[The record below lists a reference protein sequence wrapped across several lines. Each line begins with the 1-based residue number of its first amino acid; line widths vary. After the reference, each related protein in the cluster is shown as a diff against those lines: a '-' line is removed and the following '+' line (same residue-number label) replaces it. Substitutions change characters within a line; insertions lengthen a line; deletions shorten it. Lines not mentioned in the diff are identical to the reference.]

1 MDAREAN
8 MKVISRKN
16 SAWQRRLTLLAMC
29 IAQGMIL
36 LDVTIVNIALPSIQR
51 ELHASAGELE
61 WVISGYALSLAA
73 LIPLGGSLGD
83 RFGRKR
89 FFAAGMVVF
98 ALGSVACALS
108 ASAVELI
115 AARAFQ
121 GVGGAMMSALALSI
135 LSETYTGKARAS
147 AIGTWATVAGLGFGL
162 GPVVG
167 GLLLGVFGW
176 SSIFWVNVPFA
187 LVGIGLTVTVVAES
201 RNPDTRPVDVPGV
214 VTSAGGL
221 LALIFGLIESG
232 SNSWTSA
239 PVAAPLAAGLV
250 LLASFVWWE
259 HRAPAPMIPPAVV
272 KLRSFTTS
280 CGVYLLSYASLT
292 GVYFYLTLLYQDVD
306 GWSALRTGL
315 SWLFMNV
322 PFLVMAQF
330 AGRLSRRLPARAIAS
345 GGCLVTAAGI
355 FTFTTLTPS
364 SPFFIAV
371 IGYVLFG
378 AGTGMWIP
386 GVANVAMR
394 DVPPGLS
401 GTASGVFNASRQV
414 GTSIGLAILGAIGAD
429 AATSAWT
436 SQAAHLPAAA
446 RSAAIGQAHNVASAR
461 ISLVTRALG
470 TGQRA
475 AAEHAFSHGYQVA
488 VLIAGLGLIAAAVVA
503 AFGLR
508 DNRRRELGAATR
520 RFRQLTLSEGQSCQ
534 SLRTSSA
541 ARRTSTGRRASCPS
555 RPTSSPTTTS

>member
-1 MDAREAN
+1 VQAASKIPEDRAS
-8 MKVISRKN
+8 IHTGPGKN
-16 SAWQRRLTLLAMC
+16 STWQRRLTLLAMC

-51 ELHASAGELE
+51 ELHASSGELE
-61 WVISGYALSLAA
+61 WVISAYALSLAV
-73 LIPLGGSLGD
+73 LIPLSGSLGD

-108 ASAVELI
+108 ASALELI
-115 AARAFQ
+115 AARALQ
-121 GVGGAMMSALALSI
+121 GVGGAIMSALALSI
-135 LSETYTGKARAS
+135 LSETYSGKARAG
-147 AIGTWATVAGLGFGL
+147 AIGIWATVAGLGFGL

-187 LVGIGLTVTVVAES
+187 LAGIALTVTVVPES

-214 VTSAGGL
+214 LTSAAGL
-221 LALIFGLIESG
+221 FALTFGLIESA

-239 PVAAPLAAGLV
+239 PVAASLAAGLV

-259 HRAPAPMIPPAVV
+259 HRAPVPMIPPAVV

-306 GWSALRTGL
+306 GWTALRTGL
-315 SWLFMNV
+315 SWLFMNI

-330 AGRLSRRLPARAIAS
+330 AGRLSRQLPARAIAG

-355 FTFTTLTPS
+355 LTFSTLTPS
-364 SPFFIAV
+364 SPFIIAV

-378 AGTGMWIP
+378 TGTGMWIP

-414 GTSIGLAILGAIGAD
+414 GTSIGLAILGVIGAD

-436 SQAAHLPAAA
+436 SQAAHLPGAA
-446 RSAAIGQAHNVASAR
+446 RRAAIGQARNVASAR
-461 ISLVTRALG
+461 ISSVTRALG
-470 TGQRA
+470 TGHRP
-475 AAEHAFSHGYQVA
+475 AAEQAFSHGYQVA
-488 VLIAGLGLIAAAVVA
+488 VLIAGLGLIAAAVIA

-508 DNRRRELGAATR
+508 DNRRRELDAAAGKPAPPGDPANPTIVAQPHHTFVTR
-520 RFRQLTLSEGQSCQ
+520 TDG
-534 SLRTSSA
+534 
-541 ARRTSTGRRASCPS
+541 GHNHVNH
-555 RPTSSPTTTS
+555 

>member
-1 MDAREAN
+1 
-8 MKVISRKN
+8 
-16 SAWQRRLTLLAMC
+16 MC

-51 ELHASAGELE
+51 ELHASSGELE

-73 LIPLGGSLGD
+73 LIPLSGSLGD

-89 FFAAGMVVF
+89 FFAAGLIVF

-108 ASAVELI
+108 ASALELI
-115 AARAFQ
+115 ASRVLQ
-121 GVGGAMMSALALSI
+121 GVGGAIMSALALSI
-135 LSETYTGKARAS
+135 LTVTYSGKARAG
-147 AIGTWATVAGLGFGL
+147 AIGIWATVAGLGFGL

-167 GLLLGVFGW
+167 GLLLGMFGW
-176 SSIFWVNVPFA
+176 SSVFWVNVPFA
-187 LVGIGLTVTVVAES
+187 VAGIVLTVTVVPES

-214 VTSAGGL
+214 LSSAGGL
-221 LALIFGLIESG
+221 LALIFGLIESA
-232 SNSWTSA
+232 SSSWTSA
-239 PVAAPLAAGLV
+239 PVAIPLAAGLV

-259 HRAPAPMIPPAVV
+259 RRAPVPMVPPAVL

-306 GWSALRTGL
+306 GWTALRTGL

-322 PFLVMAQF
+322 PFLITAQF
-330 AGRLSRRLPARAIAS
+330 AGRLSRRLPARAIVG

-355 FTFTTLTPS
+355 LTLSTLTPS
-364 SPFFIAV
+364 SPFIVAV

-378 AGTGMWIP
+378 TGTGMWIP

-414 GTSIGLAILGAIGAD
+414 GTSMGLAILGAIGAE
-429 AATSAWT
+429 
-436 SQAAHLPAAA
+436 A
-446 RSAAIGQAHNVASAR
+446 RNVASAR
-461 ISLVTRALG
+461 ISSVTRALG
-470 TGQRA
+470 PSQRA
-475 AAEHAFSHGYQVA
+475 AAEQAFSHGYHLA
-488 VLIAGLGLIAAAVVA
+488 VLVAGLGLIAAAIIA

-508 DNRRRELGAATR
+508 GSRRRELDAAAGELASPDPDNPAVVAQAHRTLVTR
-520 RFRQLTLSEGQSCQ
+520 LIFVTPFDGGNNHVDR
-534 SLRTSSA
+534 
-541 ARRTSTGRRASCPS
+541 
-555 RPTSSPTTTS
+555 

>member
-1 MDAREAN
+1 
-8 MKVISRKN
+8 
-16 SAWQRRLTLLAMC
+16 MC

-51 ELHASAGELE
+51 ELHASSGELE

-73 LIPLGGSLGD
+73 LIPLSGSLGD

-98 ALGSVACALS
+98 TLGTVACALS
-108 ASAVELI
+108 ASALELI
-115 AARAFQ
+115 AARALQ
-121 GVGGAMMSALALSI
+121 GVGGAIMSALALSI
-135 LSETYTGKARAS
+135 LTETYSGRARAG
-147 AIGTWATVAGLGFGL
+147 AIGIWATVAGLGFGL

-187 LVGIGLTVTVVAES
+187 LVGIVLTAVAVAES
-201 RNPDTRPVDVPGV
+201 RNPDARPVDVPGV
-214 VTSAGGL
+214 LTSAAAL
-221 LALIFGLIESG
+221 LALIFGLIESA

-239 PVAAPLAAGLV
+239 PVAIPLAAGLV

-259 HRAPAPMIPPAVV
+259 RRAPVPMIPSAVA

-315 SWLFMNV
+315 SWLFLNI
-322 PFLVMAQF
+322 PFLVMAHF
-330 AGRLSRRLPARAIAS
+330 TGRLSRRLPAAAIAA

-355 FTFTTLTPS
+355 LTLSTLTPS
-364 SPFFIAV
+364 SPFFVTV

-378 AGTGMWIP
+378 TGTGMWIP

-394 DVPPGLS
+394 EVPPGLS

-414 GTSIGLAILGAIGAD
+414 GASIGLAILGAIGAG

-436 SQAAHLPAAA
+436 SQAAHLPGPA
-446 RSAAIGQAHNVASAR
+446 RRAAIGQARNVASAR
-461 ISLVTRALG
+461 ISSVAKALG

-475 AAEHAFSHGYQVA
+475 AAEQAFSHGYQVA
-488 VLIAGLGLIAAAVVA
+488 ALIAGLGLIAAAIIA
-503 AFGLR
+503 AFGLH
-508 DNRRRELGAATR
+508 DNRSRELDAATGKPGPPGDPDTPAIVAQPHHT
-520 RFRQLTLSEGQSCQ
+520 FVTQPDG
-534 SLRTSSA
+534 
-541 ARRTSTGRRASCPS
+541 GHNHVNH
-555 RPTSSPTTTS
+555 

>member
-1 MDAREAN
+1 MQAA
-8 MKVISRKN
+8 SRIPEDRAPIHTGRGKN
-16 SAWQRRLTLLAMC
+16 SIWQRRLTLLAMC

-73 LIPLGGSLGD
+73 LIPLSGSLGD

-108 ASAVELI
+108 ASALELI
-115 AARAFQ
+115 ASRALQ
-121 GVGGAMMSALALSI
+121 GVGGAIMSALALSI
-135 LSETYTGKARAS
+135 LSETYSGKARAG
-147 AIGTWATVAGLGFGL
+147 AIGIWATVAGLGFGL

-187 LVGIGLTVTVVAES
+187 LAGIALTVTVVPES

-214 VTSAGGL
+214 LTSAAGL
-221 LALIFGLIESG
+221 LALIFGLIESA
-232 SNSWTSA
+232 SNSWTST
-239 PVAAPLAAGLV
+239 PVAASLAAGLV

-259 HRAPAPMIPPAVV
+259 RRAPVPMIPPAVV

-306 GWSALRTGL
+306 GWTALRTGL

-330 AGRLSRRLPARAIAS
+330 AGRLSRQLPARAIVG

-355 FTFTTLTPS
+355 LTFSTLTPS
-364 SPFFIAV
+364 SPFIIAV

-436 SQAAHLPAAA
+436 SQAAHLSGAA
-446 RSAAIGQAHNVASAR
+446 RRAAIGQARNVASAR
-461 ISLVTRALG
+461 ISSVTRALG
-470 TGQRA
+470 TGQRL
-475 AAEHAFSHGYQVA
+475 AAEQAFSHGYQTA
-488 VLIAGLGLIAAAVVA
+488 VLIAGLGLIAAAIIA
-503 AFGLR
+503 AFGLH
-508 DNRRRELGAATR
+508 DNRGRELTQPHHTFVTPPDGGH
-520 RFRQLTLSEGQSCQ
+520 SHVSH
-534 SLRTSSA
+534 
-541 ARRTSTGRRASCPS
+541 
-555 RPTSSPTTTS
+555 